1 MENTPDLPIYDDAA
15 RVLHEAGVPTGASEA
30 HGIITGV
37 LCAPTGARVAWQ
49 TLILGRDVNAG
60 HEPSAEL
67 SRLLAALEETF
78 GIQVS
83 VEELELDDFR
93 SVARIARFLARHPV
107 SLSG

>member
-1 MENTPDLPIYDDAA
+1 MATESTFIGQLTDLFAQQLEVEVPAPDTDLF
-15 RVLHEAGVPTGASEA
+15 ETG
-30 HGIITGV
+30 
-37 LCAPTGARVAWQ
+37 
-49 TLILGRDVNAG
+49 ILDSLRFV
-60 HEPSAEL
+60 E
-67 SRLLAALEETF
+67 LLAALEETF